1 MDPWDDWPF
10 ARLYMLLV
18 ALAFVVIGLQVLLFH
33 WRAGFR
39 SLTMYGPLF
48 LAPVIVLAGVLGA
61 VRRDGPLGW
70 IVLAVSRSGSSDSLV
85 AVVEHLRGIVR
96 RIGGFSLRNLM
107 SGPPP
112 LLPVA
117 FMALALTRALALLW
131 EAQYG

>member
-1 MDPWDDWPF
+1 MEAWDAWPF

-18 ALAFVVIGLQVLLFH
+18 ALAFVVIGVQVLLFH

-39 SLTMYGPLF
+39 RRTMYGPVL
-48 LAPVIVLAGVLGA
+48 LAPVIVVAGVVGA
-61 VRRDGPLGW
+61 LQRDGPLGW
-70 IVLAVSRSGSSDSLV
+70 IVLSVFALGIFDGLV
-85 AVVEHLRGIVR
+85 GIVEHLRGIAR

-117 FMALALTRALALLW
+117 FTALALTGVLALVW
-131 EAQYG
+131 EAL

>member
-1 MDPWDDWPF
+1 MDAWDGWPF

-18 ALAFVVIGLQVLLFH
+18 ALAFLVIGLQVLLFH

-39 SLTMYGPLF
+39 RLTMYGPVL
-48 LAPVIVLAGVLGA
+48 LAPVLVLAGVVGA
-61 VRRDGPLGW
+61 IQRDGLLGW
-70 IVLAVSRSGSSDSLV
+70 VVLAVFALGVLDGIIGI
-85 AVVEHLRGIVR
+85 AEHLRGISR

-117 FMALALTRALALLW
+117 FMALALTGVLALVWDAL
-131 EAQYG
+131 

>member
-1 MDPWDDWPF
+1 MEAWDAWPF

-39 SLTMYGPLF
+39 RWTMYGPVL
-48 LAPVIVLAGVLGA
+48 LAPVIVVAGVVGA
-61 VRRDGPLGW
+61 LQRDGPLGW
-70 IVLAVSRSGSSDSLV
+70 IVLSVFALGILDGLV
-85 AVVEHLRGIVR
+85 GTVEHLRGIAR

-117 FMALALTRALALLW
+117 FTALALTGALALVW
-131 EAQYG
+131 EAL

>member
-1 MDPWDDWPF
+1 MEAWDAWPF

-18 ALAFVVIGLQVLLFH
+18 ALAVVVIGLQVLLFH

-39 SLTMYGPLF
+39 RWTMYGPVL
-48 LAPVIVLAGVLGA
+48 LAPVIVVAGVVGA
-61 VRRDGPLGW
+61 LQRDGPLGW
-70 IVLAVSRSGSSDSLV
+70 IVLSVFALGILDGLV
-85 AVVEHLRGIVR
+85 GVVEHLRGIAR

-117 FMALALTRALALLW
+117 FTALALTGALALVW
-131 EAQYG
+131 EAL

>member
-1 MDPWDDWPF
+1 MDAWDGWPF

-18 ALAFVVIGLQVLLFH
+18 ALAFLVVGLQVLLFH

-39 SLTMYGPLF
+39 RLTMYGPVL
-48 LAPVIVLAGVLGA
+48 LAPVLVLAGVVGA
-61 VRRDGPLGW
+61 LQRDGLVGW
-70 IVLAVSRSGSSDSLV
+70 VVLAVFTLGILDGIIGT
-85 AVVEHLRGIVR
+85 VEHLRGIAR

-117 FMALALTRALALLW
+117 FMALALTGALALVW
-131 EAQYG
+131 EAL

>member
-1 MDPWDDWPF
+1 MEAWDGWPF

-39 SLTMYGPLF
+39 RWTMYGPIL
-48 LAPVIVLAGVLGA
+48 LAPVIVLAGIVGA
-61 VRRDGPLGW
+61 LQRNGSLGW
-70 IVLAVSRSGSSDSLV
+70 IVLSVFALGILDGLV
-85 AVVEHLRGIVR
+85 GIVEHLRGIAR
-96 RIGGFSLRNLM
+96 RIGGFTLRNLM

-117 FMALALTRALALLW
+117 FMALAVTGALALMW
-131 EAQYG
+131 EAL

>member
-1 MDPWDDWPF
+1 MDAWDGWPF

-18 ALAFVVIGLQVLLFH
+18 ALAFLVIGLQVLLFH

-39 SLTMYGPLF
+39 SWTMYGPVL
-48 LAPVIVLAGVLGA
+48 LAPVLVLAGVVGA
-61 VRRDGPLGW
+61 FQRDGVIGWLVLGVFGLG
-70 IVLAVSRSGSSDSLV
+70 IVDGLIGVF
-85 AVVEHLRGIVR
+85 EHLRGIAH

-117 FMALALTRALALLW
+117 FMALALTGALALVW
-131 EAQYG
+131 EAL